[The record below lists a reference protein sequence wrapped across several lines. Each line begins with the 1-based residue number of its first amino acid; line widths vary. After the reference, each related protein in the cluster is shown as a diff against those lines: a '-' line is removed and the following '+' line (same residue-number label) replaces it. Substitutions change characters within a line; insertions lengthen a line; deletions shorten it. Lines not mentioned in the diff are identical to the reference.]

1 MLTGIPIVIDGDTI
15 RIGNTRIRPYGID
28 APEVRQDCTVSGKVW
43 RCGQEAKNKLDK
55 IIAKKLVTYSKK
67 YMDRYRRVVAVCRA
81 GSINLNAWM
90 VENGWAVAYIRFF
103 KDYVKDERNAK
114 ASPKGIWR
122 GQFIM
127 PWDWRKNNTLVSG
140 DIIY

>member
-1 MLTGIPIVIDGDTI
+1 MPYLMYALFFILLTNPLFAHGGGLNKVGSHNKRKIGDYHCH
-15 RIGNTRIRPYGID
+15 R
-28 APEVRQDCTVSGKVW
+28 
-43 RCGQEAKNKLDK
+43 GQEAKNKLDK
-55 IIAKKLVTYSKK
+55 IIAKKLVTCSKK
-67 YMDRYRRVVAVCRA
+67 DMDRYRRVVAVCRA

-90 VENGWAVAYIRFF
+90 VENGWAVAYIRFS

-114 ASPKGIWR
+114 VSLKEIWR